1 MELTITQKTE
11 EPLLKRTH
19 LKAEMHYEKQTPS
32 HPDVFSELS
41 KKLGADQSLLAVK
54 TIKGK
59 FGQHI
64 VAIDA
69 YLYQQKEGFDY
80 FEKKREKKA
89 KEKKKP
95 EKKS

>member
-1 MELTITQKTE
+1 MELTIVTKTE

-19 LKAEMHYEKQTPS
+19 LTAEMQFEKQTPS
-32 HPDVFSELS
+32 HPDVASELS

-59 FGQHI
+59 FGQRI

-69 YLYQQKEGFDY
+69 YLYQQKEVFDF
-80 FEKKREKKA
+80 FEKKKEK
-89 KEKKKP
+89 KEKKKK
-95 EKKS
+95 ESAQK